1 VCLWVCMFQHNS
13 GTLGAISTKLGTR
26 MTIYIYK
33 NIILYIIYI
42 IYIKWVYVRLS
53 DRRLG

>member
-1 VCLWVCMFQHNS
+1 MFVCLWVCMFQHNS
-13 GTLGAISTKLGTR
+13 GTPGAISTKLDTR

-42 IYIKWVYVRLS
+42 IYIYMGVCAFV
-53 DRRLG
+53 